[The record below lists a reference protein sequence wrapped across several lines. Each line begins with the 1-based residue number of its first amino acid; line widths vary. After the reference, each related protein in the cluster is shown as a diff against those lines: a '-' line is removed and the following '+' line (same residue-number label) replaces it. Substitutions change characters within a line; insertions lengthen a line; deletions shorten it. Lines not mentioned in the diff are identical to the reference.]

1 MLVTAGA
8 ARRWEHGA
16 LCLTIT
22 GVSMMVPYGSP
33 DGDETFSHAV
43 VSDAWHEDGQRGA
56 DSARQGGAVYPG
68 VRPAQG
74 AGV

>member
-1 MLVTAGA
+1 M
-8 ARRWEHGA
+8 
-16 LCLTIT
+16 
-22 GVSMMVPYGSP
+22 SMMVPYASP
-33 DGDETFSHAV
+33 DGGETFSHAV

-56 DSARQGGAVYPG
+56 DPARQEGAVRPG